1 MHYFKRNIGDYHKKA
16 GRLTMLE
23 HGAYTLLIDS
33 CYDRER
39 FPTKSDAI
47 DWCWAR
53 TPEEIAAVSFVLE
66 KFFILEGEFYVQN
79 RISEEIAKYHEN
91 AKTNKEIALN
101 REAKRKL
108 KKNEPLENSHE
119 PCTNLHLTKNQEPRT
134 KNQYK
139 DIDAT
144 HLTNSSEFRRAPI
157 SEIVELFNAKFPEL
171 PKVVKITEKR
181 KKLISGRWNDF
192 EDIRSIENIDGF
204 FEHIRKSS
212 FLMNQE
218 KQWLSFDWIFDQENF
233 TKIYEG
239 NYHGD
244 KK

>member
-1 MHYFKRNIGDYHKKA
+1 MHYFKRNIGEYHKKA
-16 GRLTMLE
+16 GTMLE

-39 FPTKSDAI
+39 FPTKIDAI

-108 KKNEPLENSHE
+108 KKHDPLENTHE

-144 HLTNSSEFRRAPI
+144 HLTNSSEFGRVPI
-157 SEIVELFNAKFPEL
+157 QPIVDLFNLSFPEL
-171 PKVVKITEKR
+171 PQVQKITAKR
-181 KKLISGRWNDF
+181 KKLILARWNEFTDLQSVESF
-192 EDIRSIENIDGF
+192 KKFFRVIRDSD
-204 FEHIRKSS
+204 
-212 FLMNQE
+212 FLMDSE
-218 KQWLSFDWIFDQENF
+218 KKWLGFDWIFEQANF
-233 TKIYEG
+233 LKIYEG
-239 NYHGD
+239 NYDNGEQ
-244 KK
+244 K